1 MSENKESIIR
11 ELYDVIVDRRIN
23 PAEGSYTNYL
33 FSKGLG
39 KICKKLGEEAI
50 EVVISSMNGEKKD
63 IVYEIADLQYH
74 LMVLMVEKGI
84 TPEDVYDELRGR
96 R

>member
-84 TPEDVYDELRGR
+84 TPEDVYDELRSR